1 MTVTIR
7 PARIRSLLLALL
19 FFVVTAVGLFFV
31 PRIPTAKAQSGE
43 EGAARGRRIYFAG
56 EDGTTDEVGVS
67 LGGVGEVAAPA
78 TAFACASCHGERGE
92 GGREG
97 GLTPPPLTWEVLAAP
112 RVSSITGKRRGPYD
126 EASLKRSIR
135 HGRSPSG
142 ELLHPAMPRYHMTER
157 QIAGLVSY
165 LKVLGT
171 DADADPGVTARAIKV
186 GAALPLSG
194 PRADIGVAA
203 RQTLT
208 AYFDEINAQGGIY
221 GRRIEPI
228 FEDSNGDAA
237 GTLSATRKLIE
248 QHGVFALVGSFEPSG
263 DDATGEYLKRQA
275 VTLVG
280 PLTLSPKPSPLPN
293 ASIFYLLPTTAD
305 QARTLVEYVRA
316 EIERAAVARG
326 AGTAEGGARLALV
339 AEDGGL
345 NREAAAAAL
354 SQALARRMSVKEL
367 SYKAGEFSANG
378 IVGELASVKPE
389 YIFFFGGPRELVSLS
404 RALDE
409 AGLEA
414 KVAGLALTV
423 GGASLELPP
432 SRAARTLLAYPTPPP
447 GGEGFAEF
455 VALLRRSNAGTGQ
468 VAFRAMSYGAA
479 KTFVEALKMGERHLS
494 RAGLVRAL
502 ENLDGFET
510 GVLPPL
516 SFGTNR
522 RVGASGAYVVGVDV
536 SKKQFTSLSGWL
548 ALSSDYN
555 LPPR

>member
-1 MTVTIR
+1 MNVISRT
-7 PARIRSLLLALL
+7 ARTRSLLLASL
-19 FFVVTAVGLFFV
+19 FFVATVAGMFFV
-31 PRIPTAKAQSGE
+31 PRIPVAKAQSSQ

-67 LGGVGEVAAPA
+67 LGGDGEVEAPA

-97 GLTPPPLTWEVLAAP
+97 GLSPPPLTWEVLAAP
-112 RVSSITGKRRGPYD
+112 RVSGITGKRRGPYD
-126 EASLKRSIR
+126 EASLTRAIR
-135 HGRSPSG
+135 HGLSPSG
-142 ELLHPAMPRYHMTER
+142 ELLHPAMPRYHMTAR

-171 DADADPGVTARAIKV
+171 DADADPGVTARTIKV

-203 RQTLT
+203 RQTLI
-208 AYFDEINAQGGIY
+208 AYFEEVNAQGGIY
-221 GRRIEPI
+221 GRRIEPV
-228 FEDSNGDAA
+228 FEDSTGDAA
-237 GTLSATRKLIE
+237 GTLSATRRLIE
-248 QHGVFALVGSFEPSG
+248 QRGVFAIVGSFEPSG

-280 PLTLSPKPSPLPN
+280 PLTLSPKPSSLPN
-293 ASIFYLLPTTAD
+293 ASIFYLLPTAAD
-305 QARTLVEYVRA
+305 QARTLVEYARA
-316 EIERAAVARG
+316 ELERAATASG
-326 AGTAEGGARLALV
+326 AGEAAGGARLALV
-339 AEDGGL
+339 AEDAGP

-354 SQALARRMSVKEL
+354 SQALARGMSVKEL
-367 SYKAGEFSANG
+367 SYKAGEFSAKR
-378 IVGELASVKPE
+378 VADELASVKPE

-409 AGLEA
+409 ARLEA

-423 GGASLELPP
+423 GGASLELPA

-455 VALLRRSNAGTGQ
+455 VTLLRRSNAGTGQ

-479 KTFVEALKMGERHLS
+479 KTFVEALKMNGRRLS

-502 ENLDGFET
+502 ENLDEFET

-516 SFGTNR
+516 SFGANR

-536 SKKQFTSLSGWL
+536 SKKQFTPLSGWL
-548 ALSSDYN
+548 ALGSNDST
-555 LPPR
+555 LPR